1 MTKYVRNERGM
12 VLLVAIIGLVVTGT
26 VITGF
31 VVSGV
36 MERRDANSTRRSA
49 QAFAV
54 AEHGLGETVGNW
66 ESGVYNMLAVD
77 SSVAVTGSPAG
88 GSGSYT
94 GLVRRLNN
102 ELFVVD
108 ITGQDAGSRTQQSIG
123 ALVRLRTI
131 DMDVQAALTTQ
142 GTTKIGGNAEVDGA
156 NTDPPSWMNCDPDS
170 NMSGIRLPPGE
181 LHGQGGCSGPSY
193 SCIAG
198 SPPIHEDAT
207 IDSTTFF
214 QYGDMDW
221 DALVAMANKPVTPG
235 THTGIGPDIQGGA
248 CIIATED
255 NWGDPLAPT
264 SACGGYFPIMYV
276 EGNLSISGGYGQG
289 ILLVDGNL
297 SVQGGFEFFGIVVT
311 KGVLKTTG
319 TGGHFNG
326 AVMAANVD
334 LDDNSILG
342 DALVQ
347 YSSCAVVRALTNA
360 APGALLRS
368 RGWLYSY

>member
-12 VLLVAIIGLVVTGT
+12 VLLVAIMGLVVTGT

-31 VVSGV
+31 VLSGV

-77 SSVAVTGSPAG
+77 SSVTVTGSPAG
-88 GSGSYT
+88 ASGSYT
-94 GLVRRLNN
+94 GTVRRLNN

-108 ITGQDAGSRTQQSIG
+108 VTGQDAGSRTQQSIA

-131 DMDVQAALTTQ
+131 AMDVRAALTTQ
-142 GTTKIGGNAEVDGA
+142 GATTIGGNAEVDGT
-156 NTDPPSWMNCDPDS
+156 NTDPPAWMNCDPDTS
-170 NMSGIRLPPGE
+170 LAGIRLPPGD
-181 LHGQGGCSGPSY
+181 LTGIGGCSGPSY
-193 SCIAG
+193 SCITG
-198 SPPIHEDAT
+198 SPPITEDAT

-214 QYGDMDW
+214 EYGDMDW
-221 DALVAMANKPVTPG
+221 DALVQMANKAVTPG
-235 THTGIGPDIQGGA
+235 THTGIGPDIQGGE
-248 CIIATED
+248 CMIATED

-264 SACGGYFPIMYV
+264 SVCGDYFPIMYV
-276 EGNLSISGGYGQG
+276 AGPLHISGGYGQG
-289 ILLVDGNL
+289 ILLVEGDL
-297 SVQGGFEFFGIVVT
+297 SVQGGFEFFGVVIT
-311 KGVLKTTG
+311 RGLLKTTG

-347 YSSCAVVRALTNA
+347 YSSCAVARALTNA